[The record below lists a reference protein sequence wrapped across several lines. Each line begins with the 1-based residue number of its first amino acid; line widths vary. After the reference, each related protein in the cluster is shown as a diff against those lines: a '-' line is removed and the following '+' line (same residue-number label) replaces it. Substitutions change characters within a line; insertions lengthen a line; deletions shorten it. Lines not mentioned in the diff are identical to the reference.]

1 MTVDPLALVALGV
14 LGSVLVITIVL
25 FAFVMSKLGKKSGA
39 A

>member
-14 LGSVLVITIVL
+14 LGFVLVITVVL
-25 FAFVMSKLGKKSGA
+25 FAFVMSKLGKRPGA